1 MNRNGYAVIFVAAAI
16 ALAATG
22 CSSSDSKTEAKS
34 TETSSTA
41 AASATDKGQLASLIP
56 TPANTQTTKGP
67 DSLPDNG
74 IHLYFQVTGSPAEVM
89 KAYKAALEAQ
99 KWDVTSVVSSDGGAT
114 YTGTN
119 GEAYNVVDGGG
130 WQDKTYIDVCAW
142 PTKPADPNCKR
153 GDR

>member
-1 MNRNGYAVIFVAAAI
+1 MTRNTYAVMFLAAAI
-16 ALAATG
+16 GLAASG
-22 CSSSDSKTEAKS
+22 CGGSDSKTAA
-34 TETSSTA
+34 TSSTA
-41 AASATDKGQLASLIP
+41 AASATNAGQLPSLIP

-89 KAYKAALEAQ
+89 KAYKAALEAK
-99 KWDVTSVVSSDGGAT
+99 KWDVTNVVTSDGGAT

-119 GEAYNVVDGGG
+119 GAAYNVVDGGG

-153 GDR
+153 SDR